1 MPLLRTITH
10 IASRLRID
18 VHRKNVPTFSHS
30 PRRPHCEPA
39 RSSSDIGDS
48 LSLCDAQNVN
58 DAIDLQTLISPG
70 RIENGEIPCV
80 RLAGLTVFARR
91 FDWGLSGTLS
101 GGKSWVRSNVTQYA
115 RATFDTP

>member
-48 LSLCDAQNVN
+48 LSLCDAQNVH
-58 DAIDLQTLISPG
+58 DAIDLQTLIAPG

-80 RLAGLTVFARR
+80 RLPGLAVFARR
-91 FDWGLSGTLS
+91 FNWSFDLTLR
-101 GGKSWVRSNVTQYA
+101 GCKSL
-115 RATFDTP
+115 